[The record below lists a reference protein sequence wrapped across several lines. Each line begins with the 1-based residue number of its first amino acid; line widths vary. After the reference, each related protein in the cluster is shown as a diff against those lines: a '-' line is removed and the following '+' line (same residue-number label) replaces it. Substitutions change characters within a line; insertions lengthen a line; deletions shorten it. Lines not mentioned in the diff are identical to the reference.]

1 MKPMLKPPGT
11 KHLKLNCYITLSSF
25 AFKFNLR
32 RYSLEQKIMSIC
44 HMGGKLYSQPDA
56 SELIGVYSHP
66 GVKCHRKAGAYT
78 RPLFSTT

>member
-1 MKPMLKPPGT
+1 
-11 KHLKLNCYITLSSF
+11 
-25 AFKFNLR
+25 
-32 RYSLEQKIMSIC
+32 MSIC